1 MNDEIINFEL
11 PAERS
16 SIIKVIGVGGGGGNA
31 VNYMYRLGIK
41 DVNFVVCNTDS
52 QALRNSPVGVK
63 IQLGTTLTEGRGAG
77 NNPEI
82 GRKAAM
88 ENMDEIQSIL
98 ASNTKMIFITAGMG
112 GGTGTGASPVIAKAA
127 REMDILTVAI
137 VTIPFPFEGP
147 LRLDQAIKGI
157 NELRQYVDSLL
168 VINNGRLREIY
179 GDLRISDAFARA
191 DDVLATA
198 AKGIAEIITVPGY
211 VNVDFADVHTVMANS
226 GAAIMGSAQ
235 ASGPER
241 AITAIRQALNS
252 PLLNNNDI
260 KGAKNVLLNI
270 TSGTDEVTMDEVG
283 IITDFVTSSVTK
295 KTNII
300 WGTCNDP
307 SLGDRISVTIIATGF
322 EAGTAIPELYSRS
335 GRTTIRVPVT
345 DGKNN
350 ANPVGPAFE
359 VTRPAGDD
367 SGDDMIKITDRTVEH
382 GAQQYDL
389 FGQLNIDLSSDQMKN
404 RNKASDSASG
414 QLEKASTSRQETILK
429 PDQPEDI
436 DALENEPAFVR
447 KKLQISAKKY
457 SRDNQISRFTIAD
470 EGSNG
475 IVLRPDNPYLHDNV
489 D

>member
-11 PAERS
+11 PVERS

-41 DVNFVVCNTDS
+41 DVNFVVCNTDL

-63 IQLGTTLTEGRGAG
+63 IQLGTNLTEGRGAG
-77 NNPEI
+77 NNPET
-82 GRKAAM
+82 GRKAAVESM
-88 ENMDEIQSIL
+88 EEIQSIL

-112 GGTGTGASPVIAKAA
+112 GGTGTGASPIIAKAA
-127 REMDILTVAI
+127 KEMDILTVAI

-147 LRLDQAIKGI
+147 LRLEQAIKGI

-235 ASGPER
+235 ASGEER

-283 IITDFVTSSVTK
+283 IITDFVTSSVTR

-322 EAGTAIPELYSRS
+322 EANSAVPELYKLSN
-335 GRTTIRVPVT
+335 TTTRVPVP
-345 DGKNN
+345 DEKNN
-350 ANPVGPAFE
+350 AKPVGPVFK
-359 VTRPAGDD
+359 VPRSAGNDTTDDLLNITEHTVD
-367 SGDDMIKITDRTVEH
+367 SGER
-382 GAQQYDL
+382 QYDL
-389 FGQLNIDLSSDQMKN
+389 FESLKNDPSSDQAKQ
-404 RNKASDSASG
+404 RKKISDAGSNLS
-414 QLEKASTSRQETILK
+414 EKSSVSRQEVVGRH
-429 PDQPEDI
+429 DQPEDI

-447 KKLQISAKKY
+447 KKLPISPKKY
-457 SRDNQISRFTIAD
+457 SHDSQISRFTIAD
-470 EGSNG
+470 EGNEG
-475 IVLRPDNPYLHDNV
+475 VVLRPDNPYLHDNV

>member
-11 PAERS
+11 PVERS

-41 DVNFVVCNTDS
+41 DVNFVVCNTDL

-77 NNPEI
+77 NNPET
-82 GRKAAM
+82 GRKAALESM
-88 ENMDEIQSIL
+88 EEIQSIL

-127 REMDILTVAI
+127 KEMDILTVAI

-147 LRLDQAIKGI
+147 LRLEQAINGI

-252 PLLNNNDI
+252 PLLNNNEI

-283 IITDFVTSSVTK
+283 IITDFVTSSVTR

-322 EAGTAIPELYSRS
+322 EASSAIPELYNKS
-335 GRTTIRVPVT
+335 GRPTTRVPVPDIKT
-345 DGKNN
+345 N
-350 ANPVGPAFE
+350 AKPVGPVFE
-359 VTRPAGDD
+359 VTRPAGDEAKD
-367 SGDDMIKITDRTVEH
+367 ELLNITEH
-382 GAQQYDL
+382 NVDPGERQYDL
-389 FGQLNIDLSSDQMKN
+389 FGPLNNDLSSDQVKQ
-404 RNKASDSASG
+404 RKKITETGSG
-414 QLEKASTSRQETILK
+414 VKEKSSVSRQEGFTK

-447 KKLQISAKKY
+447 KKLPISPKKY
-457 SRDNQISRFTIAD
+457 SRDSQISRFTIAD
-470 EGSNG
+470 EGNDG